1 MTIAA
6 GFHLKEFIVMFSDTE
21 YTKGNTVYDGPKIFP
36 KRDYPVPVRTC
47 FAIAGSVPNARQA
60 IRKIEEEVGKLDAL
74 HVSQSAVIDAAEA
87 ALQPI
92 YDRLRQR
99 QDYWLDGG
107 PQFYLLMS
115 VWAGGATELYANYE
129 DVVNEVHEAEFIGS
143 GETFARYVTAPIFDP
158 KMSLVDAIGLANYAL
173 TITKQNVSSCG
184 KRNHIVVIPKIY
196 GEAVVLPYDKIR
208 ELEKTQAFFQELI
221 QKTFFMATVPD
232 MPPDGFE
239 AHVTVLRETI
249 EKIKERQKRNHAA
262 YKALTD
268 RINSRTPCD
277 PTDLAALSEHL
288 EDLKATTEE
297 AERLWIEMA
306 FTP

>member
-1 MTIAA
+1 
-6 GFHLKEFIVMFSDTE
+6 
-21 YTKGNTVYDGPKIFP
+21 
-36 KRDYPVPVRTC
+36 
-47 FAIAGSVPNARQA
+47 
-60 IRKIEEEVGKLDAL
+60 
-74 HVSQSAVIDAAEA
+74 
-87 ALQPI
+87 
-92 YDRLRQR
+92 
-99 QDYWLDGG
+99 
-107 PQFYLLMS
+107 
-115 VWAGGATELYANYE
+115 
-129 DVVNEVHEAEFIGS
+129 
-143 GETFARYVTAPIFDP
+143 
-158 KMSLVDAIGLANYAL
+158 
-173 TITKQNVSSCG
+173 
-184 KRNHIVVIPKIY
+184 VIPKIY